1 MEKKSKQLVW
11 KILFLVAYLAITA
24 FILIQ
29 YFELL
34 SITDD
39 PSHGL
44 SVAVFL
50 VVIVLI
56 IGGIGYAI
64 SLVFGAIGLF
74 LSISKHS
81 GKGNIIFFS
90 IATALPIV
98 TEGVFIL
105 LSYLA

>member
-1 MEKKSKQLVW
+1 MEKNSKQLVW
-11 KILFLVAYLAITA
+11 KILFLVVYLALTT
-24 FILIQ
+24 FILIE
-29 YFELL
+29 YFGLMRVVGDT
-34 SITDD
+34 SY
-39 PSHGL
+39 GL

-50 VVIVLI
+50 IVIVLI

-90 IATALPIV
+90 IATALPII

>member
-34 SITDD
+34 SIADE

-44 SVAVFL
+44 SLAVFL
-50 VVIVLI
+50 IVIVLI
-56 IGGIGYAI
+56 IGGIGYGV
-64 SLVFGAIGLF
+64 SLIFAVIGLI
-74 LSISKHS
+74 LSIIKKS
-81 GKGNIIFFS
+81 GKGNVVFFS
-90 IATALPIV
+90 IATALPII

-105 LSYLA
+105 LCYLA